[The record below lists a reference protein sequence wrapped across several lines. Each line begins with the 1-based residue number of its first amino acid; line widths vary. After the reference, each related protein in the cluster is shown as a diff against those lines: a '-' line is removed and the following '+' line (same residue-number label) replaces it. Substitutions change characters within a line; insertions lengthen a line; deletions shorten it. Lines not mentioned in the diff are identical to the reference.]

1 MLKKKNKKL
10 NKKLDL
16 VILVGGKGTRIKKY
30 LNGSPKPMMK
40 FNDKYFLNYII
51 NLTSKYNFKKIYLL
65 TGYKSD
71 IIYKKFHN
79 KKIYN
84 TFFN

>member
-71 IIYKKFHN
+71 IIYIPQPF
-79 KKIYN
+79 
-84 TFFN
+84 